1 MKKRGLGRGLDAL
14 LGTVSGGTAAP
25 EAGEDLLE
33 LPVDQLQPGAH
44 QPRRNFD
51 PEQLESLAD
60 SIRAQGVVQPI
71 VVRPVAGGRYEI
83 VAGERRWRAAQKV
96 GLKNIPAVVRTMED
110 RAAMA
115 VALVENIQRADLNPL
130 EEATAL
136 KRLIDEVGLTHEQT
150 AEAVGRSRVQVTNL
164 LRLFELNEDVQALLR
179 TGKLSLGHAKV
190 LLGVTGPRQSSL
202 ANLVIARSYSV
213 RQTEELVRAALA
225 GRGGSAKARKPSRS
239 PLESDLSQRIGLPV
253 KSGVGGGILA
263 IVPGVGALCAW
274 SPTLD
279 RNGNSIAAAAALE
292 RFVAVTGV
300 SVFAAR
306 GS

>member
-1 MKKRGLGRGLDAL
+1 MAIKKRGLGRGLDAL
-14 LGTVSGGTAAP
+14 LGSVGATTA
-25 EAGEDLLE
+25 EAGEDLVE
-33 LPVDQLQPGAH
+33 LPVEMLQPGSH

-71 VVRPVAGGRYEI
+71 VARPIAGGRYEI

-96 GLKNIPAVVRTMED
+96 GLKNIPAVVRAMED

-136 KRLIDEVGLTHEQT
+136 KRLIDEVGLTHEQCS
-150 AEAVGRSRVQVTNL
+150 EALGFSRAQVTNL
-164 LRLFELNEDVQALLR
+164 LRLFELNEDVQALMR

-202 ANLVIARSYSV
+202 ASLVIARQYSV

-225 GRGGSAKARKPSRS
+225 GRSAKARKPSRS
-239 PLESDLSQRIGLPV
+239 PLESDLSQKIGLPV
-253 KSGVGGGILA
+253 RVQQGSD
-263 IVPGVGALCAW
+263 GAGRLVIRFKQKAE
-274 SPTLD
+274 LD
-279 RNGNSIAAAAALE
+279 KLVRLL
-292 RFVAVTGV
+292 R
-300 SVFAAR
+300 
-306 GS
+306 